1 MKESL
6 ELFSRTMNE
15 NPEVKEFL
23 NGDKEITF
31 KPIIDLTGST
41 CNNTYYDKE
50 AFQKALTDKDNVPPQ
65 KIMIIG
71 DNNHLKTE
79 NLLVQLGMDITG
91 VSYEILDQFPI
102 LRRDCAYSTLDL
114 PYDKV
119 RFDKHDLIT
128 QFLNSSISD
137 ELSNELNLPRI
148 KILEGYEQTDFSV
161 TNAYYRKL
169 INKLSRTMGYK
180 DNKKRKKRMFK
191 KRQK

>member
-71 DNNHLKTE
+71 DNDLNAQMSYL
-79 NLLVQLGMDITG
+79 NFRLDDIDLVEPFLTLPVSREPQIT
-91 VSYEILDQFPI
+91 
-102 LRRDCAYSTLDL
+102 
-114 PYDKV
+114 
-119 RFDKHDLIT
+119 
-128 QFLNSSISD
+128 D
-137 ELSNELNLPRI
+137 ELNYLQNL
-148 KILEGYEQTDFSV
+148 DFDGEEWNQWTPFV
-161 TNAYYRKL
+161 KKQNYV
-169 INKLSRTMGYK
+169 GYK
-180 DNKKRKKRMFK
+180 DNKKRKKRMLK